1 MPDHPFDF
9 HDGLNKGVAPVTYG
23 QGERP
28 PRGDY
33 SSASV
38 DYTCDQH
45 WNRYTEAEHALY
57 RRLHA
62 RQCSQLQGL
71 ACQAFIDAVGFLGRP
86 EKIPKF
92 EDVNEGLHR
101 ATGWSLVAVPGLI
114 PEEAFFSL
122 LAQRRF
128 PVTHW
133 IRREDE
139 FDYVVEPDVFHDLFG
154 HVPLLFNPVFADYMQ
169 AYGQGGLKA
178 SRLQACDLL
187 ARLYWYTVEFGL
199 IQTPLGLR
207 AYGAGILSSS
217 GELPHSVTS
226 SGPVRLG
233 FDLQRIMRTR
243 YRIDCYQTSYFVIE
257 SFEQLFEATEQEFA
271 PIYRVLKSLPLIDAG
286 EVLPAESTLPL

>member
-1 MPDHPFDF
+1 
-9 HDGLNKGVAPVTYG
+9 
-23 QGERP
+23 
-28 PRGDY
+28 
-33 SSASV
+33 
-38 DYTCDQH
+38 
-45 WNRYTEAEHALY
+45 
-57 RRLHA
+57 
-62 RQCSQLQGL
+62 
-71 ACQAFIDAVGFLGRP
+71 LGRP

-101 ATGWSLVAVPGLI
+101 VTGWSLVAVPGLI

-243 YRIDCYQTSYFVIE
+243 YRIDCYQASYFVIE

-271 PIYRVLKSLPLIDAG
+271 PIYRGLKSLPLIDAG